1 VTAVRVDDGPTPATA
16 RETTMK
22 AIVQDAYGSADVL
35 ELRDIDKPEIAEN
48 EVLVRVHAAGVDRGV
63 WHLMTGQAF
72 LIRLAGYGIRR
83 PKLRTRFEAARWPD
97 ASRRSAR
104 T

>member
-1 VTAVRVDDGPTPATA
+1 L
-16 RETTMK
+16 ETFLVK

-35 ELRDIDKPEIAEN
+35 ELRDIDKPEIGDD

-63 WHLMTGQAF
+63 WHLMTGQAY
-72 LIRLAGYGIRR
+72 LIRLAGYGFRMPKNPIRGR
-83 PKLRTRFEAARWPD
+83 EAAGTVE
-97 ASRRSAR
+97 AIAR